1 MNTNRYIDVEMK
13 RMQQEILNHFRT
25 RWKFFLAEGIFFV
38 VLGLIAVVVPQIF
51 SVAIVLFLGWLILF
65 GGIVQ
70 ISRALMFRAM
80 PGFWAWF
87 FMGILQVVVG
97 FLFLAQP
104 VAGVLTLTIMI
115 AVFFALEGIAKT
127 YLAFM
132 LRPLPNWGWVLFSG
146 VTALVFAVIVSISW
160 AEASIW
166 LLGLL
171 FGINMIFLGASLI
184 KMSLNYKESAH

>member
-1 MNTNRYIDVEMK
+1 MNTDKFIDIE
-13 RMQQEILNHFRT
+13 MQQVQQKMLDYFRA
-25 RWKFFLAEGIFFV
+25 RWKFFLAEGIFFA
-38 VLGLIAVVVPQIF
+38 VLGFIAVVVPQIV

-70 ISRALMFRAM
+70 ISRALMFHAM
-80 PGFWAWF
+80 PGFWAWL
-87 FMGILQVVVG
+87 FMGLLQVVVG
-97 FLFLAQP
+97 YLFLARP
-104 VAGVLTLTIMI
+104 IAGILTLTLMI
-115 AVFFALEGIAKT
+115 AVFFALEGIAKI

-146 VTALVFAVIVSISW
+146 ITALIFAVFVSVSW
-160 AEASIW
+160 AETSQW

-184 KMSLNYKESAH
+184 KISLNYKESST

>member
-1 MNTNRYIDVEMK
+1 MNTNRYIDIEMQ
-13 RMQQEILNHFRT
+13 RMQHEILSYFRT

-38 VLGLIAVVVPQIF
+38 VLGLIAVVVPQVI

-80 PGFWAWF
+80 PGFWAWL
-87 FMGILQVVVG
+87 FMGGLQAVVG

-104 VAGVLTLTIMI
+104 LAGVLTLTIMI
-115 AVFFALEGIAKT
+115 AVFFALEGIAKI

-160 AEASIW
+160 AEASLW

-184 KMSLNYKESAH
+184 KMSLNYKESTH

>member
-1 MNTNRYIDVEMK
+1 MNTDKFIDIE
-13 RMQQEILNHFRT
+13 MQQVQQKMLDYLRA
-25 RWKFFLAEGIFFV
+25 RWKFFLAEGIFFA
-38 VLGLIAVVVPQIF
+38 VLGFIAVVVPQIV

-80 PGFWAWF
+80 PGFWAWL
-87 FMGILQVVVG
+87 FMGLLQVVVG
-97 FLFLAQP
+97 YLFLARP
-104 VAGVLTLTIMI
+104 IAGILTLTLMI
-115 AVFFALEGIAKT
+115 AVFFALEGIAKI

-146 VTALVFAVIVSISW
+146 ITALIFAVIVSAGWPETSQ
-160 AEASIW
+160 W

-184 KMSLNYKESAH
+184 KISLNYKESST

>member
-1 MNTNRYIDVEMK
+1 MNTDKFIDIE
-13 RMQQEILNHFRT
+13 MQQVQQKMLDYFRA
-25 RWKFFLAEGIFFV
+25 RWKFFLVEGIFFA
-38 VLGLIAVVVPQIF
+38 VLGFIAVVVPQIV

-80 PGFWAWF
+80 PGFWAWL
-87 FMGILQVVVG
+87 FMGLLQVVVG
-97 FLFLAQP
+97 YLFLARP
-104 VAGVLTLTIMI
+104 IAGILTLTLMI
-115 AVFFALEGIAKT
+115 AVFFALEGIAKI

-146 VTALVFAVIVSISW
+146 ITALIFAVIVSAGWPETSQ
-160 AEASIW
+160 W

-184 KMSLNYKESAH
+184 KISLNYKESST